1 MKTTKIEW
9 TDSTWNPTTGC
20 TKISEGCRHCYAAT
34 MALRLKAMGIKK
46 YREGFELVLHPETL
60 NEPLKWKQSRT
71 IFVNSMSDLFH
82 KDIPFEFI
90 DQVFEVIKHTP
101 QHRYQVLTKRA
112 DILKQYFA
120 TRRVPTNVWLGVT
133 VENPKVKSRIDDLR
147 DIPATVKFLSCEPLL
162 EDLGSMD
169 LTNIDWV
176 IVGGESGTNARPMK
190 EEWVLNIEK
199 QCRIQGSAFFFK
211 QWGTWGADGFKR
223 NNKENGK
230 LLQGYVKQEYP
241 TFV

>member
-211 QWGTWGADGFKR
+211 QWGTWGADGIKR
-223 NNKENGK
+223 NKKENGIK
-230 LLQGYVKQEYP
+230 ISS
-241 TFV
+241 